1 MKTQEELNA
10 LKRELETL
18 NKKLHELTGE
28 ELEQV
33 AGGCLFHE
41 YCPICGCKLVEE
53 GDEHS
58 YNFWHVCPDCGYK
71 EMH

>member
-1 MKTQEELNA
+1 MYVHNFDGDFGEFGSIGYELI
-10 LKRELETL
+10 
-18 NKKLHELTGE
+18 GE

-33 AGGCLFHE
+33 AGGYLFHE